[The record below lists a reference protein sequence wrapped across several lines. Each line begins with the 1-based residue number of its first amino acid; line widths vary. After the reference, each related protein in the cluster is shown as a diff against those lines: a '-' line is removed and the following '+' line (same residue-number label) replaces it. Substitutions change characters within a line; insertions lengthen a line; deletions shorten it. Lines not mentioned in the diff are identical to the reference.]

1 MYIHGTIIQTETRC
15 QKIPCYMRDSVVGG
29 VLMKIEKYFE
39 VMSKFLE
46 ISSGDEKKDLEW
58 FMQTI
63 FHQSFNRTS

>member
-1 MYIHGTIIQTETRC
+1 MYSHGTIIQTGTRC

-58 FMQTI
+58 FMQII
-63 FHQSFNRTS
+63 FHQSFNRIS

>member
-1 MYIHGTIIQTETRC
+1 MS
-15 QKIPCYMRDSVVGG
+15 DSAVGG

-58 FMQTI
+58 FMQII
-63 FHQSFNRTS
+63 FHQSFNRISRLKQ